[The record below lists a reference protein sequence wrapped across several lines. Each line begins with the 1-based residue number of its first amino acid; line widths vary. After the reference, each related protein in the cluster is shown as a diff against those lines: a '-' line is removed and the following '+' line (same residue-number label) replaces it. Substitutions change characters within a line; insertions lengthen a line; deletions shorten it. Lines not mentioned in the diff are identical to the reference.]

1 MKKFMSIFMALV
13 VSLSVMFGSPSI
25 ISAENS
31 QKNVVYLGKDIKRTC
46 ARNQG
51 VATDETV
58 NPVFS
63 GYRAFTNDDFLY
75 ACRYQAFDA
84 EGKVIPNS
92 DIKITGLDV
101 VNQDIEK
108 KYSLFNDS
116 GKDSLDYTVTMTT
129 PDGRVSSIKVT
140 LKRGG
145 DRAQAETGM
154 LALKATDVV
163 YYVENGPLTWDQLRS
178 SLMANIYGYYTNIPT
193 NTYYQTHPPV
203 TKAVQYYL
211 DVLNQAINSKTL
223 GTYQQYALW
232 DFDATNLFVTVQPF
246 NVTLK
251 SLNQETPID
260 LLVDD
265 GSGNTYING
274 PRQADVGDTIKY
286 SASIDLS
293 SIANI
298 ASSFGDSMGFISGT
312 FTITLQTD
320 SGVVPETGF
329 GTSSDINDYFAGGGV
344 KMFELVNAPTYDANN
359 HLITF
364 KVKVKD
370 EYATTGIKG
379 NDCAAI
385 LNEGISGNTNYTAIT
400 TDNLKTLGYSRAK
413 AAFEGTL
420 NFHNTDNS
428 KNFTFTLTGV
438 QADPANLSDPTLT
451 TLGNDP
457 TTTVSATVVYQNPV
471 PNTGNV
477 QNPWLYLG
485 IVVVFMSITI
495 ILNRKRNKCN

>member
-1 MKKFMSIFMALV
+1 MKKIMSIFMAIV
-13 VSLSVMFGSPSI
+13 VSLSVVFSNTGI
-25 ISAENS
+25 VHAEDS
-31 QKNVVYLGKDIKRTC
+31 QKNLIYIGADITKRC
-46 ARNQG
+46 AKNQS

-58 NPVFS
+58 NPVFR
-63 GYRAFTNDDFLY
+63 GYRAYTNDEFLY

-92 DIKITGLDV
+92 DIKISGLDV

-108 KYSLFNDS
+108 KYSLFNDT
-116 GKDSLDYTVTMTT
+116 GIDSHEYTVTMTT
-129 PDGRVSSIKVT
+129 PDGRVKSIKVT

-145 DRAQAETGM
+145 EYAQAEVGI

-178 SLMANIYGYYTNIPT
+178 SAMANIYGYYTNIPT
-193 NTYYQTHPPV
+193 NTYFQKNPPV

-211 DVLNQAINSKTL
+211 DALNDAINSKTL

-232 DFDATNLFVTVQPF
+232 DWDANNLFVTVQPF
-246 NVTLK
+246 TVTLK
-251 SLNQETPID
+251 SLEQKTPID

-265 GSGNTYING
+265 GTGTNYING
-274 PRQADVGDTIKY
+274 PRNAAVGDTVKY

-293 SIANI
+293 SIAEI
-298 ASSFGDSMGFISGT
+298 ATSFGDSMGFISGS
-312 FTITLQTD
+312 FDITLKTD
-320 SGVVPETGF
+320 SGIEPEASF

-379 NDCAAI
+379 NECAAI
-385 LNEGISGNTNYTAIT
+385 LNEGISGNTSYTAKT
-400 TDNLKTLGYSRAK
+400 TDGLKAKGYSRAIG
-413 AAFEGTL
+413 ALEGTL

-428 KNFTFTLTGV
+428 KNFTFTLKGV
-438 QADPANLSDPTLT
+438 QADPDNLADPTLA
-451 TLGNDP
+451 TLGSDP
-457 TTTVSATVVYQNPV
+457 AETVSATIVYQNPV
-471 PNTGNV
+471 PNTANT

-485 IVVVFMSITI
+485 IIVVFMSISI
-495 ILNRKRNKCN
+495 ILNHKLSKN